1 MREKRGSCGGSFKKD
16 LPYVEEDEEGLYV
29 PGYRIA
35 PGSDESYSELKIR
48 SCPVANANIASPI
61 VNAYYRH
68 EKGILSLKDSYPN
81 PTCAIV
87 EAFDY
92 LSYAN
97 QTLKNH
103 LQKQAM
109 EEHSNGK

>member
-1 MREKRGSCGGSFKKD
+1 M
-16 LPYVEEDEEGLYV
+16 PYLEEDDEGYFV

-48 SCPVANANIASPI
+48 SCPVALANLASPI
-61 VNAYYRH
+61 VNAFYRH
-68 EKGILSLKDSYPN
+68 EKGIYPLKDSYPN

-92 LSYAN
+92 LSYTN

-109 EEHSNGK
+109 EDSLNGNK